1 MTLLIPGQMKVSCF
15 FFQCVVSFGS
25 KAKGKYWQC
34 IMDNKPHDLLH
45 PLTYDKVITNSLQKL
60 IQLFFDIQCKF
71 FPSMNPFFASSTTQ
85 SEFLPILP
93 PRLSW
98 RGPNCCLFHLYEISL
113 MITLLAWRLCSQY
126 HGERWSPNF
135 SLVRDLEPSNQM
147 SAASSISLLESNKSP
162 NHFMLGLIF
171 ILAFLSP

>member
-1 MTLLIPGQMKVSCF
+1 MVVGEEESIWRPSSTPVLGKPSALGGYLLAVGNDFADSRTDESELL
-15 FFQCVVSFGS
+15 FFQWVVSFGS

-98 RGPNCCLFHLYEISL
+98 RAPNCCLFHLYEISL
-113 MITLLAWRLCSQY
+113 MITC
-126 HGERWSPNF
+126 
-135 SLVRDLEPSNQM
+135 
-147 SAASSISLLESNKSP
+147 
-162 NHFMLGLIF
+162 
-171 ILAFLSP
+171 